1 MKHQVR
7 RERSLCSSNQ
17 LVLAQGQLCFYLRSV
32 TELSY
37 QGYVRLAK
45 REAAR
50 MELLHSGG
58 RVQNI
63 QSVYLDSAFYS
74 PKYYQIPNR
83 EECQ

>member
-1 MKHQVR
+1 M
-7 RERSLCSSNQ
+7 
-17 LVLAQGQLCFYLRSV
+17 VLAQGQLCLYLRAV

-50 MELLHSGG
+50 LELLHSVG

-63 QSVYLDSAFYS
+63 QSVYLDTAFCS
-74 PKYYQIPNR
+74 PKYYQIPN
-83 EECQ
+83 